1 MRILTFRIPTA
12 LLVAPV
18 LGLLAGCG
26 GSKTAGEAANGP
38 KTFALTGSDTMKYN
52 LTRLEVAPGEDVKVT
67 LTNTGSQPKVAMGH
81 NWTLLQKGADAAAFA
96 NAAAAHKDTDYFP
109 TELAGQVLA
118 RIKLLGPR
126 ESDSVE
132 FKAPTEPGE
141 YPFLCT
147 VPGHYVSG
155 MHGVLVVR

>member
-1 MRILTFRIPTA
+1 MKIPYS
-12 LLVAPV
+12 LLIGAS

-26 GSKTAGEAANGP
+26 GTKNTAGAANGP
-38 KTFALTGSDTMKYN
+38 RDIALTASDTMKYN
-52 LTRLEVAPGEDVKVT
+52 VTRIEVAPGEEVKVT
-67 LTNTGSQPKVAMGH
+67 LTNAGTQPKVAMGH

-126 ESDSVE
+126 ESDSVT
-132 FKAPTEPGE
+132 FKAPSEPGE
-141 YPFLCT
+141 YPYLCT
-147 VPGHYVSG
+147 FPGHFVSG
-155 MHGVLVVR
+155 MKGVLVVK